1 MINKVRLCRT
11 VLGYAAW
18 PFVIFLLTSSQ
29 SLLLFVSCTRS
40 FVSAARGIEVISH
53 SERDVARKIVGV
65 FSADD
70 IRAII
75 RPPLAITLG
84 QVRGLEEK
92 DKAVFEERLAQP
104 CIHGHKTC
112 CPPHRFLA
120 VGVAIEIDAR
130 HPAMGKDEAVAKHES
145 KRGMVGAETCRLT
158 EEQLGIVYLP
168 GGLIPT
174 ECR

>member
-1 MINKVRLCRT
+1 MINKVKLCRT

-18 PFVIFLLTSSQ
+18 PFVILLLTSSQ
-29 SLLLFVSCTRS
+29 SLLLFVSCTGTL
-40 FVSAARGIEVISH
+40 VATACGIEVISH

-112 CPPHRFLA
+112 CPPHRFIA
-120 VGVAIEIDAR
+120 VGVAIEVDAR
-130 HPAMGKDEAVAKHES
+130 HSAMGKDKAVAKHES

-158 EEQLGIVYLP
+158 EE
-168 GGLIPT
+168 
-174 ECR
+174 

>member
-1 MINKVRLCRT
+1 MPHSAWLC
-11 VLGYAAW
+11 GMAFCHF
-18 PFVIFLLTSSQ
+18 PFVILLLTSSQ
-29 SLLLFVSCTRS
+29 SLLLFVSCTGTL
-40 FVSAARGIEVISH
+40 VATACGIEVISH

-84 QVRGLEEK
+84 QVRGLEEE
-92 DKAVFEERLAQP
+92 DETILEERLAQP

-112 CPPHRFLA
+112 CPPHRFIA
-120 VGVAIEIDAR
+120 VGVAIEVDAR
-130 HPAMGKDEAVAKHES
+130 HPAMGKDKAVAKHES
-145 KRGMVGAETCRLT
+145 KRGMAGAETCRLT